1 MTAGFADRA
10 LGLLAIDASRR
21 FGAEERIGLRINLGT
36 ERGHGPIDL
45 QDEIDNTVLAAAL
58 DVRLTPELTLSGGG
72 QYSRASVNAYRDN
85 VVIAPGIAVPEAPS
99 ARRNMMQPWGR
110 YPAETTLGHA
120 ELRWQPDPDWMFAVR
135 GIASTGDRGY
145 VSLFAQIDG
154 PDGAATSFPFALGFR
169 QDSETIAANLAGRF
183 DTGLLEH
190 RVTLDATTYRERG
203 FLRTNFAD
211 NGVSS
216 GGVPIT
222 SIATNLYRPT
232 YIPRPD
238 RIDLSVGP
246 LAYFD
251 RSDGVGASWSVSWGP
266 VTVLGAARHI
276 ALRGQS
282 FYDGADN
289 TTVTD
294 SYDETRITPLAALT
308 IAPTCTLSL
317 YASYAEGL
325 ELGSLAPIG
334 TINANL
340 RLPVRA
346 TQQLE
351 AGIKWEPRP
360 ELLVTLAAF
369 DTKRP
374 QEFIDTIAGQPV
386 FVQSGQQRHRGLEL
400 AINGQVTPT
409 TRIVGGGLLIDPEQV
424 RTGNPLQDGNRV
436 LGVPTHRIT
445 AMITQDVP
453 PIPGLSLTLAGE
465 HVGKMFID
473 VLNERSIPAWTRF
486 DAGFTYRTTV
496 GGNPTRLNFYIDNL
510 LGERYWAG
518 TSFGALTYGVPE
530 QTWRFSIET
539 DF

>member
-1 MTAGFADRA
+1 MPTAKTTLNPAYGQ
-10 LGLLAIDASRR
+10 
-21 FGAEERIGLRINLGT
+21 LRKCLPNSTRLDD
-36 ERGHGPIDL
+36 PI
-45 QDEIDNTVLAAAL
+45 
-58 DVRLTPELTLSGGG
+58 
-72 QYSRASVNAYRDN
+72 
-85 VVIAPGIAVPEAPS
+85 
-99 ARRNMMQPWGR
+99 
-110 YPAETTLGHA
+110 TLGHA
-120 ELRWQPDPDWMFAVR
+120 ELRWQPDPDWTFAVR
-135 GIASTGDRGY
+135 GIASTGDRSY

-154 PDGAATSFPFALGFR
+154 PDGAATSFPFALGFI
-169 QDSETIAANLAGRF
+169 QSSETIAANLAGRF
-183 DTGLLEH
+183 DTGPLEH
-190 RVTLDATTYRERG
+190 RVTLDATSYRERG

-211 NGVSS
+211 NGVSN

-251 RSDGVGASWSVSWGP
+251 RSDGVGASWSVRWGP

-294 SYDETRITPLAALT
+294 SYDETRVTPLGAIT
-308 IAPTCTLSL
+308 IAPTSTLSV

-334 TINANL
+334 TINANQ

-346 TQQLE
+346 TEQLE
-351 AGIKWEPRP
+351 VGIKWEPHP

-445 AMITQDVP
+445 AMITQEVP

-486 DAGFTYRTTV
+486 DAGFTYSTTV
-496 GGNPTRLNFYIDNL
+496 GRNPTRLNFYIDNL